1 MGSFY
6 KDQPFFKQYINAA
19 GESLKKRI
27 ASLRRERI
35 YRRLYN
41 IESKLLFDARSKN
54 EKQFLDNDSP
64 LISVT
69 IATYNR
75 GELLTKRT
83 LPSVLNQTY
92 QNFEIVIVGDGCSDD
107 TANRIESLREPRI
120 RFTNLPERGKY
131 PEDPRL
137 RWMVAGVPPINR
149 ALDEAR
155 GLWIAHLDD
164 DDLFEPDHLE
174 TLLRYAQ
181 VGRFEFVY
189 SQMNKQTAVD
199 SWEVIGSEPT
209 DRWRVPH
216 SSAFFRDYLRLFKF
230 DIDVWKCGIT
240 ADRDLWNRMSRTGV
254 RAGFLE
260 CVTTSSPLRPGTTSH
275 KWLASDR
282 DQDSN
287 DSRSS

>member
-1 MGSFY
+1 MHSAS
-6 KDQPFFKQYINAA
+6 KDRPFFREYIDAA

-27 ASLRRERI
+27 AFLRRERM
-35 YRRLYN
+35 YRRLVS
-41 IESKLLFDARSKN
+41 IESKLLADARS
-54 EKQFLDNDSP
+54 EYEGQFLEDDSP

-83 LPSVLNQTY
+83 LPSVLNQSY
-92 QNFEIVIVGDGCSDD
+92 QNFEIVIVGDGCTDG
-107 TANRIESLREPRI
+107 TAEQISSLREPRI
-120 RFTNLPERGKY
+120 RFINLPERGKY

-164 DDLFEPDHLE
+164 DDLFEPDHLR
-174 TLLRYAQ
+174 TLLDFAQ
-181 VGRFEFVY
+181 SRKLEFAY
-189 SQMNKQTAVD
+189 SQMNKQTAID
-199 SWEVIGSEPT
+199 AWEIIGAEPS

-216 SSAFFRDYLRLFKF
+216 SSAFFRSYLRLFKF
-230 DIDVWKCGIT
+230 DIRVWKYGIT
-240 ADRDLWNRMSRTGV
+240 ADRHLWNRMLRADV
-254 RAGFLE
+254 RAGFLNK
-260 CVTTSSPLRPGTTSH
+260 VTTTSPLRPGTESY

-282 DQDSN
+282 DQDSDN
-287 DSRSS
+287 SRLS